1 LQNHGG
7 FARPAHAAPG
17 FVFYNFT
24 FRIRKEHE
32 RNFRRVFH
40 RSGLKKG

>member
-1 LQNHGG
+1 M
-7 FARPAHAAPG
+7 
-17 FVFYNFT
+17 FYNFT

-40 RSGLKKG
+40 RPGLKKG